1 MTRSAGSH
9 STSAD
14 ARIEI
19 EVDGER
25 HTVADNT
32 NLAAVLM
39 TLDGAFRI
47 HPVRGQRSA
56 PYCFMGACF
65 ECLVEVDGQA
75 DRQACLLSTRA
86 GMVVRRQHLAGEDF
100 AYPGQ
105 APGHEVP
112 EDG

>member
-1 MTRSAGSH
+1 MTGVIGIRSPS
-9 STSAD
+9 
-14 ARIEI
+14 IVI

-25 HTVADNT
+25 HEVASDA

-39 TLDGAFRI
+39 ALDGVYRT
-47 HPVRGQRSA
+47 HPVHGRPSA

-86 GMVVRRQHLAGEDF
+86 GMVVRRQNLPAAGFEYPQQCF
-100 AYPGQ
+100 AD
-105 APGHEVP
+105 E
-112 EDG
+112 